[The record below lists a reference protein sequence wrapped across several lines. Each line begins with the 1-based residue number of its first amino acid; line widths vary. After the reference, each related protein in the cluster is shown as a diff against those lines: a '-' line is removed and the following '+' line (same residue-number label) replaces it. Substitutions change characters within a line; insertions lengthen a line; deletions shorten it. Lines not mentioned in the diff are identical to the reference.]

1 VGSIRPVMSGYT
13 TSEVS
18 ELIGLKPAQ
27 VRHFVRRSLLAPDR
41 GKRGEFRFGFQDVVL
56 LRTAKGLLDAELS
69 PRRALRALLKAK
81 LGLGERRG
89 LAGVRIFAEGR
100 HVLIR
105 EDDRVWEVETG
116 QAHLDFSGS
125 APARQVA
132 RIIDPRL
139 IVAVES
145 GTMDSDDWYNAGV
158 DLEEAGSPR
167 AKDAYLKSLELN
179 PRNAD
184 AYVNL
189 GRLLQLNGDLKR
201 AKRHYERALDLT
213 PEHQLALYNMGTI
226 FDELNELDR
235 AADFYVR
242 APAVPDAHYNLARI
256 FEILGDELSAR
267 RHLRRY
273 RGMVDLE

>member
-1 VGSIRPVMSGYT
+1 MSGYT

-27 VRHFVRRSLLAPDR
+27 VRHFVRRSLLVPDR
-41 GKRGEFRFGFQDVVL
+41 GRRGEFRFGFQDVVL

-69 PRRALRALLKAK
+69 PRRTLRALLKAK

-89 LAGVRIFAEGR
+89 LAGVRIFTEGR
-100 HVLIR
+100 HVLMR
-105 EDDRVWEVETG
+105 EADRVWEVETG
-116 QAHLDFSGS
+116 QAQLDFSDP

-132 RIIDPRL
+132 RIIDRTL
-139 IVAVES
+139 IVASES
-145 GTMDSDDWYNAGV
+145 GAMDSDQWYNVGL

-167 AKDAYLKSLELN
+167 AKDAYLKAIELN

-189 GRLLQLNGDLKR
+189 GRLLQLKGDLKR
-201 AKRHYERALDLT
+201 AKRYYERALDLT
-213 PEHQLALYNMGTI
+213 PEHQLALYNLGTV

-235 AADFYVR
+235 AAEFYVR

-273 RGMVDLE
+273 RRMVDVE